1 MLYTRKKQTNSYEIT
16 FVATRGGGGRRN
28 WMKAVKRY
36 KMPVIMKISSRD
48 AVYNTINQW
57 TLLNVTY
64 KNC

>member
-16 FVATRGGGGRRN
+16 FVVTRGGGERRN
-28 WMKAVKRY
+28 WMKAVKSY

-48 AVYNTINQW
+48 AVYNMINQW